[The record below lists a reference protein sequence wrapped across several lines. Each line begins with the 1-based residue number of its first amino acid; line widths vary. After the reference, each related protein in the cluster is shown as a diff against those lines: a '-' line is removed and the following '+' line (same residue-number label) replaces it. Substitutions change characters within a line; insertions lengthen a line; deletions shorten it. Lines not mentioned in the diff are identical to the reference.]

1 MARVLVIED
10 GAQAFEHLRGTRP
23 DLIVLDLMMPVL
35 DGWAFIEAYRA
46 IKVPC
51 RVVSFEHDLVA
62 PPAAGQELAAAI
74 PGATHR
80 TIPGCGHFG
89 YLENP
94 EAVNRELIRFLRAES
109 RARLGET
116 A

>member
-1 MARVLVIED
+1 MPLDSRPSWAKTLVELFAASETW
-10 GAQAFEHLRGTRP
+10 GPGVRAQLLLSALPNR
-23 DLIVLDLMMPVL
+23 
-35 DGWAFIEAYRA
+35 IEAYRA